1 MMSRR
6 ERERYVET
14 RAAGRCEYCRIHQSL
29 QGATFHVEHVVPQS
43 RGGHSQLDNLA
54 RACPSYN
61 LHKVNRV
68 EALDPDTGN
77 QAPLFH
83 LHSDHWEMH
92 FRWDGYELVGQTPSV
107 ERPLLPYVSII
118 FDASRFAK
126 LKNSSHSSRHTI
138 SAHERSDFHAVSI
151 HGRRQLTR
159 THSAVEFV
167 SSDSVPGENQHGQH
181 SPDTQGDAPGSTDA
195 TTRRHQDI
203 S

>member
-14 RAAGRCEYCRIHQSL
+14 RVAGRCAYCRMHQSL

-54 RACPSYN
+54 WACPSCN
-61 LHKVNRV
+61 LHKANRV

-83 LHSDHWEMH
+83 PRSDHWEMH
-92 FRWDGYELVGQTPSV
+92 FRWDGYELVGPTPV
-107 ERPLLPYVSII
+107 GRATVAALRLNHLRRIQI
-118 FDASRFAK
+118 AK

-151 HGRRQLTR
+151 HGRRQLTY
-159 THSAVEFV
+159 S
-167 SSDSVPGENQHGQH
+167 
-181 SPDTQGDAPGSTDA
+181 
-195 TTRRHQDI
+195 
-203 S
+203 